1 MNSSPQ
7 QPSISPCPAC
17 GGQRIGAPAY
27 KAGIGRK
34 QGKYAMLHVSS
45 LKALV
50 CMVCGQVTF
59 YIENMENL
67 KEELRKYPESFTY

>member
-1 MNSSPQ
+1 MSSSLQ

-27 KAGIGRK
+27 EAGIGRK
-34 QGKYAMLHVSS
+34 VGKYGKILVSG
-45 LKALV
+45 LTALV
-50 CMVCGQVTF
+50 CTVCGQVTF
-59 YIENMENL
+59 YVANMEKL